1 MTRLG
6 NTLNGDEHDTDL
18 QSVWGNGHSQLP
30 STSSFSSAVRRNET
44 SPAKRRHGSDAA
56 TRRMKTDLGDADGA
70 SHVRA
75 RTLDSDAGAG
85 PSWLVR
91 KDAKQHPLRAPSIAS
106 SSSVTLD
113 HDTRPTMRRMLSL
126 NDPPDENTAGDRHG
140 GNTGLFEQANIQD
153 REMLVIVHEI
163 QPTDSLAGVALKY
176 GISLAELRRA
186 NQLWT
191 SDTIHLRDTL
201 YIPVDK
207 ARHVRHLKNALL
219 DDDAQPNHSDTTS
232 SHAGAISEP
241 GHTVP
246 EASEYTLR
254 KVPASQL
261 SYFPPP
267 TRPPSPPRTGGLTPG
282 SFQTM
287 PSRRSAPG
295 RPSIPVAF
303 ARSQDAALQNVFD
316 VFSTSLQSTANHL
329 RALTQSQS
337 GLFAVRPSNS
347 LASRLSLDSTSA
359 TASSASEELDWEHE
373 MEDIGPAKARREP
386 RARADRSPATLKARR
401 PHSSSRDA
409 VELDDVPFSSPPKHR
424 RSSSSRSHGPGR
436 PNGEGVNGARVVP
449 YTDAGTSGAEWEVQ
463 AHAKGPVRTAQLE
476 PSPGMQLPALQRR
489 RPKS

>member
-1 MTRLG
+1 
-6 NTLNGDEHDTDL
+6 
-18 QSVWGNGHSQLP
+18 
-30 STSSFSSAVRRNET
+30 
-44 SPAKRRHGSDAA
+44 
-56 TRRMKTDLGDADGA
+56 MKTDLGDTEGA

-85 PSWLVR
+85 SLWTVR

-113 HDTRPTMRRMLSL
+113 HGTRPTMRRLLSL
-126 NDPPDENTAGDRHG
+126 NDPPDETLAGDRHRG
-140 GNTGLFEQANIQD
+140 DARLFEQANVQD

-219 DDDAQPNHSDTTS
+219 DSDAQPTHSDTTS
-232 SHAGAISEP
+232 SHAGPTSEP
-241 GHTVP
+241 GQAAP

-267 TRPPSPPRTGGLTPG
+267 THPPSPPRTGGLTPG

-287 PSRRSAPG
+287 PTRRVAPG

-303 ARSQDAALQNVFD
+303 ARSQDAPLQNVFD

-337 GLFAVRPSNS
+337 GLFAVRPTTS

-373 MEDIGPAKARREP
+373 MEDIGPAKART
-386 RARADRSPATLKARR
+386 RADRSPSTMRARR
-401 PHSSSRDA
+401 PRSSSRDDERAA
-409 VELDDVPFSSPPKHR
+409 VELDDAPFSSPPKHR
-424 RSSSSRSHGPGR
+424 RSSSSRSHGPSR
-436 PNGEGVNGARVVP
+436 PNGSAAGEYGARVVP
-449 YTDAGTSGAEWEVQ
+449 YTDADTSEVQ
-463 AHAKGPVRTAQLE
+463 VHAKGVVRTAQLE